1 VRSALCCVTMA
12 RRAFVPPPTFSL
24 EPTTRPRGS
33 MAPPRPPSSSSLG
46 SLGARPSAV
55 PPPLGP
61 PSRPAPPPPPSASGI
76 PDSRRPSASL
86 SGVPSADGVSV
97 AACAQL
103 LDRLAASDESPFIAQ
118 WIEGVLAGRTRIDPT
133 LAVRL
138 LRAYRETGRIDRARD
153 LAASLP
159 SAPGSWNCLDA
170 ARLAVERA
178 ILATVDGRADH
189 AEAELRN
196 ASRALAA
203 APRGAGHREQLDV
216 HLTQAQLDL
225 RLNRP
230 HSAVQALRL
239 AEHVAERLEDGAWHA
254 PSAMTLGHLSMRL
267 AEPRTAA
274 KHYAAALARSPA
286 RSATAMSAAGN
297 LAIALGSIGRFD
309 EGRQHGTQAIAI
321 ARDIASGWRHADAY
335 DVLAIV
341 EIAADRPLAALQAI
355 DEALVV
361 LGDADHPMLR
371 YQLAGHRTWAL
382 AMLGRA
388 QAAKQW
394 LAKTEKI
401 RADVQLDA
409 ADEQDLV
416 STRART
422 MEASGQLREA
432 LDHALAH
439 TEFLPEAFVT
449 GSLNLVAG
457 RCALTLGDEA
467 TARAAIERAALSG
480 DIHGWLFPDRRAS
493 LALWQLALRS
503 GDSRVVRYA
512 ERTIELV
519 NKDDSSGVLPS
530 SAPPSVQPP
539 SARVPMPPSSREMV
553 LHPEPLEGETL
564 IYVTTP
570 EGVSRIPLAD
580 LRKAVEGAS
589 LVVDTLAH
597 ALRVHDREV
606 SLERRRALEP
616 LVVQLLR
623 RAREG
628 LSAEE
633 ILRAAGGPGPE
644 SADAE
649 HRVRVLISRVRDLLG
664 DPSAIERVRDA
675 GEYGRT
681 RYRLAGNLQFALV
694 EPLFSSLS

>member
-1 VRSALCCVTMA
+1 
-12 RRAFVPPPTFSL
+12 
-24 EPTTRPRGS
+24 
-33 MAPPRPPSSSSLG
+33 
-46 SLGARPSAV
+46 
-55 PPPLGP
+55 
-61 PSRPAPPPPPSASGI
+61 
-76 PDSRRPSASL
+76 
-86 SGVPSADGVSV
+86 VSI

-103 LDRLAASDESPFIAQ
+103 LDRLAAADEGPFIAG
-118 WIEGVLAGRTRIDPT
+118 WIENVLSARTRTDPT

-159 SAPGSWNCLDA
+159 SAPSSWNSLDA

-178 ILATVDGRADH
+178 ILATLDGRSDH

-203 APRGAGHREQLDV
+203 APKGAGLREQLDV
-216 HLTQAQLDL
+216 HLTQAQLEL
-225 RLNRP
+225 RLARLPN
-230 HSAVQALRL
+230 AAQALRL

-254 PSAMTLGHLSMRL
+254 PAAMTLGHLSMRL
-267 AEPRTAA
+267 SDPRTAA
-274 KHYAAALARSPA
+274 RHYAAALARAPA
-286 RSATAMSAAGN
+286 RSAAAMAAHGN
-297 LAIALGSIGRFD
+297 LAIALSSIGRFD
-309 EGRQHGTQAIAI
+309 EGRQHGAQAIAVG
-321 ARDIASGWRHADAY
+321 RDLGAGWRHADAH

-341 EIAADRPLAALQAI
+341 EIAADRPFDALNAI

-361 LGDADHPMLR
+361 LGETDHPMLR
-371 YQLAGHRTWAL
+371 YQLAAHRAWAL
-382 AMLGRA
+382 AMLGRG
-388 QAAKQW
+388 AAARQW
-394 LAKTEKI
+394 LAKAEKA
-401 RADVQLDA
+401 RADLIVDS
-409 ADEQDLV
+409 ADEQDLE

-422 MEASGQLREA
+422 LEACGLVREA
-432 LDHALAH
+432 LELALRHSEA
-439 TEFLPEAFVT
+439 LPDAFVT
-449 GSLNLVAG
+449 GSLNLVLG
-457 RCALTLGDEA
+457 RCALALGDEA
-467 TARAAIERAALSG
+467 TARMAVERAALSG
-480 DIHGWLFPDRRAS
+480 EKHGWVFPDRQSS
-493 LALWQLALRS
+493 LDLWQIALKS

-519 NKDDSSGVLPS
+519 NAPGAVSGLALPS
-530 SAPPSVQPP
+530 GRQSATSIV
-539 SARVPMPPSSREMV
+539 VPPSSQDV
-553 LHPEPLEGETL
+553 TAVVEPTEGETL

-570 EGVSRIPLAD
+570 HGVTRVPLAD
-580 LRKAVEGAS
+580 IAKATGGAT

-628 LSAEE
+628 LSADE

-664 DPSAIERVRDA
+664 DAAAIERVRDA

-681 RYRLAGNLQFALV
+681 RYRLAPNVRFALV
-694 EPLFSSLS
+694 EPLFTSKGSG

>member
-1 VRSALCCVTMA
+1 M
-12 RRAFVPPPTFSL
+12 
-24 EPTTRPRGS
+24 
-33 MAPPRPPSSSSLG
+33 
-46 SLGARPSAV
+46 RPSAV
-55 PPPLGP
+55 PALAP
-61 PSRPAPPPPPSASGI
+61 PSRPAPAPSTNPGGI
-76 PDSRRPSASL
+76 PDSRRPSTTL
-86 SGVPSADGVSV
+86 SGVPNADGVSV

-103 LDRLAASDESPFIAQ
+103 LDRLAAADESPFIAQ
-118 WIEGVLAGRTRIDPT
+118 WIEGALAGRTRIDPT

-159 SAPGSWNCLDA
+159 SAPSSWNCLDA

-196 ASRALAA
+196 AARALAV
-203 APRGAGHREQLDV
+203 APRGAGLREQLDV

-225 RLNRP
+225 RLNRAP
-230 HSAVQALRL
+230 NAVQALRL

-286 RSATAMSAAGN
+286 RSATAMSASGN

-309 EGRQHGTQAIAI
+309 EGRQHGGQAIAV
-321 ARDIASGWRHADAY
+321 ARDIAAGWRHADAY

-361 LGDADHPMLR
+361 LGETDHPLLR

-394 LAKTEKI
+394 LAKTEKV
-401 RADVQLDA
+401 RADIQLDA
-409 ADEQDLV
+409 ADEQDLA

-422 MEASGQLREA
+422 MEANGQHREA
-432 LDHALAH
+432 LEHALAH
-439 TEFLPEAFVT
+439 TDVLPEAFVT

-457 RCALTLGDEA
+457 RCALALGDEA
-467 TARAAIERAALSG
+467 TARAAVERAALSG
-480 DIHGWLFPDRRAS
+480 DVHGWLFPDRQVS
-493 LALWQLALRS
+493 LALWKLALKS

-519 NKDDSSGVLPS
+519 NRDDSSGVLP
-530 SAPPSVQPP
+530 APPSVQPP
-539 SARVPMPPSSREMV
+539 STRDARVPMPPSSREMAT
-553 LHPEPLEGETL
+553 HAEPTEGETL

-580 LRKAVEGAS
+580 LPKAVEGAS

-694 EPLFSSLS
+694 EPLFSSLA